1 MNFLKNLFYTFLHT
15 FWRLISYMDT
25 GRNGLRCDTMQV
37 HIRSSQAPLCT
48 YVHLLQVALER
59 ALGTAG
65 EAPAQ
70 CGAGLVPV
78 RAAGRARGARAV
90 LRGRQEEA
98 DTAALTLWL
107 YKVRRAY

>member
-1 MNFLKNLFYTFLHT
+1 MNFLKNLFYTLFGDSFPT
-15 FWRLISYMDT
+15 WTPDEMGCDAIRCKFISA
-25 GRNGLRCDTMQV
+25 
-37 HIRSSQAPLCT
+37 HHKPPLCT